1 MKDERKFRDVVESI
15 VTAEDD
21 VDKILKAARLTRQE
35 KVNPLTPENKFWLLV
50 CVIILAGFAILCLSL
65 NCGSYIGYLRSSLK
79 YR

>member
-1 MKDERKFRDVVESI
+1 MTDDRKFRDVVESI

-35 KVNPLTPENKFWLLV
+35 KANALTAEYKFWLG
-50 CVIILAGFAILCLSL
+50 VIALCIIGLAVVVGAMCL
-65 NCGSYIGYLRSSLK
+65 GSYIRVLR

>member
-1 MKDERKFRDVVESI
+1 MTDDRKFRDVVESI

-35 KVNPLTPENKFWLLV
+35 KANALTSEHKLYLLIGV
-50 CVIILAGFAILCLSL
+50 LIVIGFAILCGSMNL
-65 NCGSYIGYLRSSLK
+65 GSYIRYLR

>member
-1 MKDERKFRDVVESI
+1 MADDRKFRDVVESI

-35 KVNPLTPENKFWLLV
+35 KANALTAEYKFWLLV
-50 CVIILAGFAILCLSL
+50 IALCIIGLAVVVGAMCL
-65 NCGSYIGYLRSSLK
+65 GSYIRVLR